1 MCRLSRLRRSLRRSR
16 RLIGRDDKGAA
27 AVEFGLLV
35 PFLGLSLLATTDLG
49 LALYRKMQVEDAAQ
63 AGAQYAIAHGFD
75 AAAITNAVASATNSS
90 AVSATPAPTQF
101 CGCPT
106 GSGIGTVTCGSVCTG
121 GATAGTYTTV
131 YAQGNF
137 PTFLDYQ
144 IVSSYTMNSQ
154 ATVRLQ

>member
-1 MCRLSRLRRSLRRSR
+1 M
-16 RLIGRDDKGAA
+16 
-27 AVEFGLLV
+27 EFGLLV

-75 AAAITNAVASATNSS
+75 AAAVTNAVASATGSS
-90 AVSATPAPTQF
+90 AISATPAPIHF

-106 GSGIGTVTCGSVCTG
+106 GSGITTATCGSVCSG
-121 GATAGTYTTV
+121 GANAGTYTTV
-131 YAQGNF
+131 YAQGSYS
-137 PTFLDYQ
+137 TILDYQ
-144 IVSSYTMNSQ
+144 IVSTYTMNSQ